1 MRTAAVI
8 LAAGASTR
16 FGSRK
21 QDVRFGGQ
29 RMVDIIA
36 ATAADAGLAPVVA
49 VLPPAFD
56 APAAVVVVT
65 NGEPEAGIS
74 RSLQLGFEAL
84 PDDVDAAVVLLG
96 DEPLV
101 ERGPLVDLIAAAE
114 AGARVVAA
122 RAGDRIGP
130 PVLLRRE
137 AFDLVSRTAGDE
149 GLVRILGEDSSLV
162 IVDLPGP
169 PIDVDTRSDLD
180 ALGESWHGGPGR

>member
-21 QDVRFGGQ
+21 QDVRIRGQ

-49 VLPPAFD
+49 VLPPAFE
-56 APAAVVVVT
+56 APAGVVAVT
-65 NGEPEAGIS
+65 NGAPEAGIS

-84 PDDVDAAVVLLG
+84 PGDVEAAIVLLG

-101 ERGPLVDLIAAAE
+101 ERGPLLDLIAAAE
-114 AGARVVAA
+114 TGARVVAA
-122 RAGDRIGP
+122 RAGDRIGA

-137 AFDLVSRTAGDE
+137 AFDLVARTAGDE
-149 GLVRILGEDSSLV
+149 GLVRILGELSSLV
-162 IVDLPGP
+162 TVDLRRP
-169 PIDVDTRSDLD
+169 PTDVDTRSDLD
-180 ALGESWHGGPGR
+180 ALGESWQAGPGR

>member
-21 QDVRFGGQ
+21 QDVRIRGQ

-36 ATAADAGLAPVVA
+36 ATAVEADLAPVVA
-49 VLPPAFD
+49 VLPPAFE
-56 APAAVVVVT
+56 APAGVVAVT
-65 NGEPEAGIS
+65 NGAPEAGIS

-84 PDDVDAAVVLLG
+84 PGDVEAAIVLLG

-101 ERGPLVDLIAAAE
+101 ERGPLLDLVAAAE
-114 AGARVVAA
+114 TGARVVAA
-122 RAGDRIGP
+122 RAGDRIGA

-137 AFDLVSRTAGDE
+137 AFDLVARTAGDE
-149 GLVRILGEDSSLV
+149 GLVRLLGELSSLV
-162 IVDLPGP
+162 TVDLPRP
-169 PIDVDTRSDLD
+169 PVDVDTRSDLD
-180 ALGESWHGGPGR
+180 ALSES